1 MAFVLVPARDFLDN
15 TAKRPAAVQHG
26 EFSVQIPATASTA
39 FARHQPAFAL
49 VPQDTLVPAVMHKLT
64 SVLRILAK
72 MAPLVMIR

>member
-26 EFSVQIPATASTA
+26 EFSVQILATVSMASA
-39 FARHQPAFAL
+39 HHQPAFVL
-49 VPQDTLVPAVMHKLT
+49 VPQDTLVPVVMHKST